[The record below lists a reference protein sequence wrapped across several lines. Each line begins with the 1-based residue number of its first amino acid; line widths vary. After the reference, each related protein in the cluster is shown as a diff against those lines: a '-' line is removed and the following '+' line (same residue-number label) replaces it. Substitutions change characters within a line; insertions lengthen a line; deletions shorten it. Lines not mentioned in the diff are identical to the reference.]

1 MNTLI
6 VAAAAGLA
14 MLVAGTEL
22 VRAQDDVATTD
33 TKPLI
38 TPWETRETG
47 FAAPTDEAKRLVR
60 QLHYSQL
67 ISKYAEEYEVPEEIA
82 LAVVQ
87 IESNFRPTVKGSAGE
102 IGLMQIKPATARL
115 MGYRGPDYGL
125 YDPETN
131 IRYGMKYLA
140 GAHELGGGKVC
151 GTILKYNAG
160 HGAKRMNPVS
170 QRYCNRV
177 QAVIETAE
185 QTAEQTAS
193 LSPVAF

>member
-1 MNTLI
+1 MNTMI

-22 VRAQDDVATTD
+22 VRAEDDAVTTY
-33 TKPLI
+33 TRPLVI
-38 TPWETRETG
+38 PWETRETG

-67 ISKYAEEYEVPEEIA
+67 VSKYADEYDVPEELA

-140 GAHELGGGKVC
+140 GAHELGGGKIC

-170 QRYCNRV
+170 KRYCNRV

-185 QTAEQTAS
+185 QSIEQTAS

>member
-1 MNTLI
+1 MI

-22 VRAQDDVATTD
+22 VRAEDDAVTTY
-33 TKPLI
+33 TKPLVI
-38 TPWETRETG
+38 PWETRETG

-67 ISKYAEEYEVPEEIA
+67 VSKYADEYDVPEELA

-87 IESNFRPTVKGSAGE
+87 IESNFRPTVKGNAGE

-140 GAHELGGGKVC
+140 GAHELGGGKIC

-170 QRYCNRV
+170 KRYCNRV

-185 QTAEQTAS
+185 QSIEQTAS

>member
-1 MNTLI
+1 MNIMI

-22 VRAQDDVATTD
+22 VRAEDDAVTTY
-33 TKPLI
+33 TKALI
-38 TPWETRETG
+38 IPWETRETG
-47 FAAPTDEAKRLVR
+47 FAAPTDEARRLVR
-60 QLHYSQL
+60 QLHYTQL
-67 ISKYAEEYEVPEEIA
+67 ISKYADEYDVPEELA

-140 GAHELGGGKVC
+140 GAHELGGGKIC

-170 QRYCNRV
+170 KRYCNRV

>member
-1 MNTLI
+1 MNTMI

-22 VRAQDDVATTD
+22 VRAEDAAVTTY

-38 TPWETRETG
+38 IPWETRETG
-47 FAAPTDEAKRLVR
+47 FAAPTDEARRLVR
-60 QLHYSQL
+60 QLHYTQL
-67 ISKYAEEYEVPEEIA
+67 IAKYADEYDVPEELA

-115 MGYRGPDYGL
+115 MGYEGPDYGL

-170 QRYCNRV
+170 KRYCNRV